1 MEKTGSYIRRGVHLT
16 ALRTDKFKFGLL
28 SLSFLLPL
36 TAENASA
43 VNLAARV
50 INRGC
55 EKYPTLREISLECDR
70 LYSASVTAGCGKAG
84 EALMMSFYVI

>member
-1 MEKTGSYIRRGVHLT
+1 MEKNGSYIRRGVHLT

-43 VNLAARV
+43 VNLGLG
-50 INRGC
+50 IEMLP
-55 EKYPTLREISLECDR
+55 EKWTGI
-70 LYSASVTAGCGKAG
+70 
-84 EALMMSFYVI
+84 

>member
-55 EKYPTLREISLECDR
+55 ETGSIPLRSR
-70 LYSASVTAGCGKAG
+70 PAAARRAKR
-84 EALMMSFYVI
+84 

>member
-43 VNLAARV
+43 VNLAARW
-50 INRGC
+50 RC
-55 EKYPTLREISLECDR
+55 WASC
-70 LYSASVTAGCGKAG
+70 SAVRCWKTAVFGANIWRAKRKT
-84 EALMMSFYVI
+84 